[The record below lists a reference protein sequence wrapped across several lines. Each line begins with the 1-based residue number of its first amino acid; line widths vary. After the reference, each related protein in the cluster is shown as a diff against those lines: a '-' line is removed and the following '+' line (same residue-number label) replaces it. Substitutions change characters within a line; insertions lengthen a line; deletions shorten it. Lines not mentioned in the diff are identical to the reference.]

1 MKQITR
7 PIEPVNVVVGK
18 DRTRNLFIAFFDSQ
32 QDKPRVTVGSAW
44 LAHDRRYDRKYLMRV
59 VETAYNDD
67 FDLKQILSS
76 VRENPSQPFDT
87 RSIEYYCAEKAW
99 LRVEGEFRGSG
110 MAEVYDQP
118 TILQTFL
125 RPTNASEDLIA
136 AMPDI
141 DGGFAVGYL
150 RSGAKVLKTI
160 VTLEDR
166 FVGHR
171 TLITGASGFGKST
184 FVRNIARRWLEDTG
198 YGKVIDDLKGEYV
211 SDINNERG
219 EVVLGLRHHP
229 KAKKN
234 LYLLTPH
241 VAKYE
246 GTDLAQSIAGIIPL
260 QFSID
265 DIPPTSLKDVATHI
279 SEAQSLFLEMYQ
291 DKPDLF
297 KLLLREAPDGSP
309 DTSDWHR
316 QFKGFV
322 VLTKQAEKDLAK
334 DPSYMPSSTDFK
346 HTYTPIHSIIR
357 QLTRLIRRPYMV
369 ESGPS
374 CLPRLRELLRQG
386 ATVILDKSALTDED
400 KMIISTV
407 LADHL
412 YRHNE
417 KHSSGNK
424 VSQGRVI
431 RFVYLVEEAHLL
443 LSSDRAKE
451 GSVFVNFAKTGRS
464 FQIGLMAVTQR
475 PSSVDIN
482 ILSQFDNFI
491 TFRLSNDQD
500 VRDLVKAKSE
510 FRGYESDISSMR
522 QGAALTAF
530 GEPTKVQ
537 SIQGFEWNADRAR
550 SLLSQEQQSLL
561 DELKTAIGSSSAE
574 RPAYKSGSI
583 SSVENGTA

>member
-1 MKQITR
+1 
-7 PIEPVNVVVGK
+7 
-18 DRTRNLFIAFFDSQ
+18 
-32 QDKPRVTVGSAW
+32 
-44 LAHDRRYDRKYLMRV
+44 MRV

-67 FDLKQILSS
+67 FDLRQILSS
-76 VRENPSQPFDT
+76 VRESPSQPFDT

-99 LRVEGEFRGSG
+99 LRIEGELMASG

-125 RPTNASEDLIA
+125 RPTTASEDLIA

-141 DGGFAVGYL
+141 EGGFAVGFL
-150 RSGAKVLKTI
+150 RSGAMVLKPI

-184 FVRNIARRWLEDTG
+184 FVRNIARRWLEDTR

-211 SDINNERG
+211 NDIKNERG
-219 EVVLGLRHHP
+219 EAVLGLCHHP
-229 KAKKN
+229 KAKSN
-234 LYLLTPH
+234 LYFLTPH

-246 GTDLAQSIAGIIPL
+246 GTNLAQSIAGVIPL
-260 QFSID
+260 RFSID
-265 DIPPTSLKDVATHI
+265 DIPLTSLKDVATHI

-291 DKPDLF
+291 DKPGLF
-297 KLLLREAPDGSP
+297 NLLLRETPDGGP

-322 VLTKQAEKDLAK
+322 VLTKQAENDLAK
-334 DPSYMPSSTDFK
+334 NPNYMPSSTDFK
-346 HTYTPIHSIIR
+346 HTYTPIHSVIR
-357 QLTRLIRRPYMV
+357 QLTRLIGRPYMV
-369 ESGPS
+369 ESGQS
-374 CLPRLRELLRQG
+374 CLPRLRELLAKG

-400 KMIISTV
+400 RMIISTV

-412 YRHNE
+412 YRYNE
-417 KHSSGNK
+417 QHSSGNQE
-424 VSQGRVI
+424 SQGKVI

-475 PSSVDIN
+475 PSSVDTN

-510 FRGYESDISSMR
+510 FRGYESYISSMR
-522 QGAALTAF
+522 QGAAFTAF

-537 SIQGFEWNADRAR
+537 PIQGFEWNAARAG
-550 SLLSQEQQSLL
+550 SLLSQEQQNLL
-561 DELKTAIGSSSAE
+561 DGLVEAIDSSKAE
-574 RPAYKSGSI
+574 IPAKEVNSI
-583 SSVENGTA
+583 PSSENGNVGSHYRNSGNFEHKVA